1 MSGADVMA
9 ILRTSIQQNVA
20 RKLQALS
27 NYQTPSSEAEK
38 WYSEKGNDE

>member
-1 MSGADVMA
+1 MSGADVMT

-20 RKLQALS
+20 YTLQALS

-38 WYSEKGNDE
+38 WYSEKENDE